1 MEQLTLAEGA
11 PSKAI
16 PLPLSVA
23 QAMAQSEVALV
34 QPTLEPGIWQVA
46 AARKVGAVK
55 VGDLQVLIKPK
66 IRIDRLIF
74 LMGYSRDPNFW
85 RDHQVQVDM
94 EKELPEALAEAF
106 TRQATRA
113 LEQGLLHGY
122 VETEESLSV
131 LRGRLRVGDQ
141 IVRHHGRLIPL
152 EVRFDEFTVDIAEN
166 QLLLAATLRLLRL
179 PVPAGPR
186 RSLQRIRLL
195 LSDVTPLGRGQV
207 LPAWRPTRLNRR
219 LQPALRLA
227 EVVLAGN
234 SFEHRVGE
242 VQVSGFMFDM
252 WRIFEDFV
260 CVALREALAPFGGA
274 SSLQYRTHL
283 DEARAIGM
291 RPDFVWSSGGAPR
304 VVVDAKYKAEKY
316 EGFPQADLY
325 QLLAYCTVLG
335 LPTGHLVYA
344 KGSESP
350 GVHKIKG
357 ANVTV
362 RQHALDLSQSR
373 GELLA
378 RIDDLAAQM
387 TGESL
392 VSVGVNLGAAQPPS
406 LPGSP

>member
-1 MEQLTLAEGA
+1 MEQLTLVEGA
-11 PSKAI
+11 PSRLI
-16 PLPLSVA
+16 PLPLSIA

-34 QPTLEPGIWQVA
+34 QPTLETGIWHVA

-55 VGDLQVLIKPK
+55 VGDLQVLVTPK
-66 IRIDRLIF
+66 MRIDRLIF
-74 LMGYSRDPNFW
+74 LMGYSRDPGFW
-85 RDHQVQVDM
+85 RDHQVRVDM

-106 TRQATRA
+106 ARQATRA

-131 LRGRLRVGDQ
+131 LRGRFRVGDQ
-141 IVRHHGRLIPL
+141 IARHHGRLIPL

-166 QLLLAATLRLLRL
+166 QLLLATTLRLLRL
-179 PVPAGPR
+179 PISAGPR
-186 RSLQRIRLL
+186 RALQRIRLL
-195 LSDVTPLGRGQV
+195 LSDVTPLRRGQV
-207 LPAWRPTRLNRR
+207 LPPWRPTRLNRR

-252 WRIFEDFV
+252 WRVFEDFV
-260 CVALREALAPFGGA
+260 CVALREALAPLGGA

-283 DEARAIGM
+283 DEARAVGM
-291 RPDFVWSSGGAPR
+291 KPDFVWSSGGAPR

-335 LPTGHLVYA
+335 LSAGHLIYA
-344 KGSESP
+344 KGSETP

-357 ANVTV
+357 ADVTV
-362 RQHALDLSQSR
+362 HQHALDLSQSR
-373 GELLA
+373 SELLA
-378 RIDDLAAQM
+378 RIDDLAAQL
-387 TGESL
+387 TGEVL
-392 VSVGVNLGAAQPPS
+392 IPVGAQH
-406 LPGSP
+406 G

>member
-11 PSKAI
+11 PPKAI

-122 VETEESLSV
+122 IETEESLSV

-141 IVRHHGRLIPL
+141 IARHHGRLIPL

-166 QLLLAATLRLLRL
+166 RLLLAATLRLLRL
-179 PVPAGPR
+179 PIPGRAPTLATAHSTAVVGRHSAGPR
-186 RSLQRIRLL
+186 
-195 LSDVTPLGRGQV
+195 
-207 LPAWRPTRLNRR
+207 PA
-219 LQPALRLA
+219 A
-227 EVVLAGN
+227 
-234 SFEHRVGE
+234 SRV
-242 VQVSGFMFDM
+242 
-252 WRIFEDFV
+252 
-260 CVALREALAPFGGA
+260 A
-274 SSLQYRTHL
+274 
-283 DEARAIGM
+283 
-291 RPDFVWSSGGAPR
+291 
-304 VVVDAKYKAEKY
+304 
-316 EGFPQADLY
+316 AD
-325 QLLAYCTVLG
+325 
-335 LPTGHLVYA
+335 
-344 KGSESP
+344 
-350 GVHKIKG
+350 
-357 ANVTV
+357 
-362 RQHALDLSQSR
+362 
-373 GELLA
+373 
-378 RIDDLAAQM
+378 AAQSPAPACV
-387 TGESL
+387 TTC
-392 VSVGVNLGAAQPPS
+392 
-406 LPGSP
+406 GSCPCRQLF